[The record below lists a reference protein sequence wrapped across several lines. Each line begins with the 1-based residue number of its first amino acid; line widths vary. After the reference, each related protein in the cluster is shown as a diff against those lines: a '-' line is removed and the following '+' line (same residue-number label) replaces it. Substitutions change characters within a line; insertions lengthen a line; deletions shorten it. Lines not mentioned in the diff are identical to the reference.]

1 VSAASGRRCTSLI
14 ALALCAARAPI
25 VAGEFG
31 ELDCVD
37 APYQP
42 LLSFAELHGISQLAW
57 AWFVGSCAREPS
69 LIDSYAGSPA
79 PSVIGVKRHLA
90 TFAGSAPGR

>member
-1 VSAASGRRCTSLI
+1 VSAASGRRCTPLI

-37 APYQP
+37 APYRP
-42 LLSFAELHGISQLAW
+42 VLSFADRHGIS
-57 AWFVGSCAREPS
+57 
-69 LIDSYAGSPA
+69 
-79 PSVIGVKRHLA
+79 
-90 TFAGSAPGR
+90 